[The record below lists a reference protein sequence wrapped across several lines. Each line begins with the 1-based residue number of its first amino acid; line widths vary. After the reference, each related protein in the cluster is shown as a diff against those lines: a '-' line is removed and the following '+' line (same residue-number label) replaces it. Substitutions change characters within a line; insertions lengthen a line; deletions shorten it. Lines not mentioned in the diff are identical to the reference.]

1 MVCGAGGTSCPIRVS
16 EAQRISKRLRLEST
30 RLESTRLESIQAAT
44 GAGSWVRHF
53 FGQTLEQA

>member
-1 MVCGAGGTSCPIRVS
+1 MVCGAGGTACPIRVS
-16 EAQRISKRLRLEST
+16 EAQRISKRL